1 MESVDYV
8 IVINR
13 LSDQSEERR
22 KFEAS
27 EKPEFYMMTT
37 YNTTEYKTNK
47 AVKTYHYLTP
57 KQILSG
63 RIDGLNVREYY
74 IMGRALRGLE
84 PKLVNELMHRL
95 FISTVKWG

>member
-22 KFEAS
+22 KFEAN

-47 AVKTYHYLTP
+47 AVKT
-57 KQILSG
+57 
-63 RIDGLNVREYY
+63 
-74 IMGRALRGLE
+74 
-84 PKLVNELMHRL
+84 
-95 FISTVKWG
+95 